1 VTGQTPRQ
9 FVIATRM
16 RVAAI
21 ALRTTRRRITDIALD
36 AGFGD
41 LSHFTVSFARVFGVS
56 PRAYRQHMMARAKA

>member
-1 VTGQTPRQ
+1 MTGQTPRQ

-16 RVAAI
+16 RGAAI

-41 LSHFTVSFARVFGVS
+41 LSHFTSSFARAFGVS
-56 PRAYRQHMMARAKA
+56 PRTYQK